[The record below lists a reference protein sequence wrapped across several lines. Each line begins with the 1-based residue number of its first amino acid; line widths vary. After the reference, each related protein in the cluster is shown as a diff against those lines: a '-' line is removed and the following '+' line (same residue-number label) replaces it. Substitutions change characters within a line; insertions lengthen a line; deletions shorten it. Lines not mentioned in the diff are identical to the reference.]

1 MADGK
6 RRLPNLI
13 QNIPDVFDGPK
24 HAYGYRLCVLW
35 KRRTTTV
42 PSLTTSVSGLIR
54 TLRPLLRRHKHIK
67 NLLKGID
74 EHLALIQHSTA
85 TYFPI
90 LIQPQPRQLTLA
102 VTARCNL
109 RCIGCRYERDY
120 MLGQELPS
128 HIVKNL
134 LDDARTAGINM
145 VRFYGGEPLLHPA
158 LPEMIEHSVQ
168 LGMETYITTNGILLK
183 QRIDSLYQAGLRW
196 MTIGFYGTGA
206 DYNTYTQRGDQY
218 ARLEA
223 SLAAVR
229 DRYGK
234 AVDLQ
239 LNFVLMRP
247 SCNLKA
253 LRDAWAFAERFDMFF
268 HIDLVAY
275 SLPFFTDGPD
285 RLLQLTL
292 HDHSAVL
299 EVGAELVR
307 LKTQHPDRFVHSLP
321 FVRSI
326 PDWLL
331 KGAGMR
337 RVWLSYW
344 TLTSQAARTG
354 LRSGRSVSSIAGP
367 HRSLRARARS
377 CTMC

>member
-1 MADGK
+1 
-6 RRLPNLI
+6 
-13 QNIPDVFDGPK
+13 
-24 HAYGYRLCVLW
+24 
-35 KRRTTTV
+35 
-42 PSLTTSVSGLIR
+42 
-54 TLRPLLRRHKHIK
+54 
-67 NLLKGID
+67 
-74 EHLALIQHSTA
+74 
-85 TYFPI
+85 
-90 LIQPQPRQLTLA
+90 
-102 VTARCNL
+102 
-109 RCIGCRYERDY
+109 
-120 MLGQELPS
+120 
-128 HIVKNL
+128 
-134 LDDARTAGINM
+134 
-145 VRFYGGEPLLHPA
+145 
-158 LPEMIEHSVQ
+158 MIEHSVQ

-183 QRIDSLYQAGLRW
+183 QRIDSLYEAGLRW

-337 RVWLSYW
+337 IPCDAYQMIWVGADGTVQLCDAHFKLGNLHEKRLKDIMY
-344 TLTSQAARTG
+344 TEPHKQASRDAFFLNCPNCTCKLDSRIMKHG
-354 LRSGRSVSSIAGP
+354 PSRRHYSV
-367 HRSLRARARS
+367 
-377 CTMC
+377 